1 MSFCERK
8 AKNKT
13 TTIGSHICK
22 FYNDNKTKMKNQLIN
37 ISLFYCSNSLSPE
50 EVQKC
55 ASGVA
60 DVQINAISLP
70 CSGRVNLLYLLKA
83 IETGAD
89 GVMLLTCPIGECTYI
104 QGNLR
109 AQKRIEAVDDLL
121 VEAGLERGCI
131 KCIHLQE
138 GNKTETLVNEISKLS
153 KHLKAAPQLVKE

>member
-1 MSFCERK
+1 MRIKQKKYIFTDEKITKSNLK
-8 AKNKT
+8 A
-13 TTIGSHICK
+13 
-22 FYNDNKTKMKNQLIN
+22 DNITKMNNQLTT

-50 EVQKC
+50 EIQKC

-70 CSGRVNLLYLLKA
+70 CSGRVNLLYLIKA

-89 GVMLLTCPIGECTYI
+89 GVLLLTCPIGECTYI

-131 KCIHLQE
+131 KCVPLQE
-138 GNKTETLVNEISKLS
+138 VNKVAKVTNEISIFS
-153 KHLKAAPQLVKE
+153 KHLKAETQFIKELV

>member
-1 MSFCERK
+1 
-8 AKNKT
+8 
-13 TTIGSHICK
+13 
-22 FYNDNKTKMKNQLIN
+22 MKDQVMN
-37 ISLFYCSNSLSPE
+37 ISLFYCSNSFSAE
-50 EVQKC
+50 EIHSY
-55 ASGVA
+55 ASKIE

-89 GVMLLTCPIGECTYI
+89 GVILLTCAIGECNYI

-121 VEAGLERGCI
+121 DETGFGRGYI
-131 KCIHLQE
+131 KCVPLQD

-153 KHLKAAPQLVKE
+153 KHLKAIPQLIKERE

>member
-1 MSFCERK
+1 M
-8 AKNKT
+8 N
-13 TTIGSHICK
+13 IQP
-22 FYNDNKTKMKNQLIN
+22 TK
-37 ISLFYCSNSLSPE
+37 ISLFYCANSLSPE
-50 EVQKC
+50 EIHKC

-89 GVMLLTCPIGECTYI
+89 GVLLLTCPIGECTYI

-121 VEAGLERGCI
+121 VEAGLSRGCI
-131 KCIHLQE
+131 KCVHLQD
-138 GNKTETLVNEISKLS
+138 GNKTEALVHEINILNQ
-153 KHLKAAPQLVKE
+153 HLKTESQLIKEQV

>member
-1 MSFCERK
+1 M
-8 AKNKT
+8 N
-13 TTIGSHICK
+13 IQP
-22 FYNDNKTKMKNQLIN
+22 TK
-37 ISLFYCSNSLSPE
+37 ISLFYCANSLSPE
-50 EVQKC
+50 EIQKC
-55 ASGVA
+55 GSGVA

-89 GVMLLTCPIGECTYI
+89 GVLLLTCPIGECTYI

-131 KCIHLQE
+131 KCVPLLE
-138 GNKTETLVNEISKLS
+138 TNKIVMVVDEISMLS
-153 KHLKAAPQLVKE
+153 KHLKSEPQLIKERV